1 MKQQFEFLMPI
12 KKLSG
17 NYKYNSN
24 YYLDI
29 PCALTAHRLDIALNF
44 TALFDRDDFKKI
56 IAKYNFDIDK
66 VKKMLGINGEY
77 VHFDEENGKDVI
89 KLNESALSLSVEEM
103 EKRAKKIYDKLLSEF
118 LALKNIE
125 STKAGIVIV
134 QIPNSEYEN
143 ISKQSKNFNELN
155 LKDYDDNEQYIKELN
170 KSIEKNRYTFVPAN
184 LINYLER
191 NKIAYII
198 VCKMSDAKKVEKK
211 VSGYIKM
218 IELKEGQTLQSLI
231 F

>member
-1 MKQQFEFLMPI
+1 
-12 KKLSG
+12 
-17 NYKYNSN
+17 
-24 YYLDI
+24 
-29 PCALTAHRLDIALNF
+29 
-44 TALFDRDDFKKI
+44 
-56 IAKYNFDIDK
+56 
-66 VKKMLGINGEY
+66 MLGINGEY

-211 VSGYIKM
+211 ASGYIKM

>member
-66 VKKMLGINGEY
+66 VKKLLGINGEY
-77 VHFDEENGKDVI
+77 VHFEEENGKDKMRLRESVI
-89 KLNESALSLSVEEM
+89 SLPVEEM
-103 EKRAKKIYDKLLSEF
+103 GKRAKKIYDKLSEF

-125 STKAGIVIV
+125 SSKAGIVIV
-134 QIPNSEYEN
+134 QIPTSEYEN

-155 LKDYDDNEQYIKELN
+155 LKNYYDNEQYIKGLN
-170 KSIEKNRYTFVPAN
+170 DSIEENRYTFVPAN
-184 LINYLER
+184 LIKYLEK
-191 NKIAYII
+191 NQIAYIL
-198 VCKMSDAKKVEKK
+198 VCPKLDAKKIEKK
-211 VSGYIKM
+211 ASQYIKM
-218 IELKEGQTLQSLI
+218 IELKDGQTLQSLI
-231 F
+231 S